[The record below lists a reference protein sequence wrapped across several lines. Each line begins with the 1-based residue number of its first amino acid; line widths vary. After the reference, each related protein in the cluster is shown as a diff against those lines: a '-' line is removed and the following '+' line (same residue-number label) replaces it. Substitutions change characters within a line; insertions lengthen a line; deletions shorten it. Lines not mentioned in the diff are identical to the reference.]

1 MSKHI
6 KFKRKLVSI
15 VLAILLILTVI
26 GGFTYLRLTNIV
38 ENVAAASKPDIKIRF
53 LKQIYAELSDA
64 ENTVKSFILT
74 RNSNYLTPFFNSV
87 SLISDRMDTLQK
99 ICNEDPAQR
108 VMADSMR
115 QLIVRKYSILN
126 ELLSLQ
132 DDQEITSELK
142 RIFNK
147 IEDAEKKQKK
157 HNDSISK
164 AVVPIDAVTNKKKGF
179 FKKMFEKKTVAP
191 VREEKLFVSKI
202 PETVNI
208 KTTEIKKEIADV
220 KEDQSRQIQ
229 ERKEAEFN
237 LLLKDEVIMEKIRH
251 LIMTVEGKERLNIEK
266 KSKESEE
273 MAKETQWLISTFCV
287 AAILML
293 LIASFLIV
301 VYIKDNNAYKIELQ
315 KAKAEAENLAKA
327 EEQFLANMSHE
338 IRTPMNAIVGFT
350 DLILKTDLLPEQEQ
364 YVNAVKTSGE
374 NLLVIINDILD
385 FSKIQSGKF
394 VFDEVKFKLSKVM
407 ASLTDL
413 MLPKANE
420 KNIQLMSVIS
430 SDVPE
435 YLTGDPIR
443 LNQILLNLLG
453 NSIKFTE
460 QGKIKITTEVLSEK
474 EDTVE
479 LKFSVIDTGIGISP
493 DKLAMI
499 FDEFTQESHETNR
512 KYGGTGLGLA
522 ISKQLVELQGG
533 TISVQSKVG
542 EGSVFAF
549 NLVFKMN
556 TKADSTKE
564 HIDVEQEL
572 NDLKNVSVL
581 LVEDN
586 ILNQILAKK
595 VLTDWKFKVM
605 VAENGRVAIQK
616 LTENEFDIILMDVQM
631 PEMDGYET
639 TKAIRS
645 NLGSSKCNIPIIA
658 MTAHA
663 LAGESQKCIE
673 AGMNDYISKPFDKK
687 VLYSKMYSVLKSKTQ
702 IIT

>member
-6 KFKRKLVSI
+6 SFKRKLVSI
-15 VLAILLILTVI
+15 VLAILLILTII
-26 GGFTYLRLTNIV
+26 GGFTYFRLTNIV
-38 ENVAAASKPDIKIRF
+38 ENVTEASKPDVKIRF

-74 RNSNYLTPFFNSV
+74 RNSNYLKPFFSSV
-87 SLISDRMDTLQK
+87 SLISERMNTLQK
-99 ICNEDPAQR
+99 ICNEDSEQR

-115 QLIVRKYSILN
+115 QLIVRKYAILN

-132 DDQEITSELK
+132 DDQEITYELK
-142 RIFNK
+142 RIFDK
-147 IEDAEKKQKK
+147 IEDAEKKQKQ
-157 HNDSISK
+157 HNDSINV
-164 AVVPIDAVTNKKKGF
+164 AAGANDATVSKKKGF
-179 FKKMFEKKTVAP
+179 FKRMFEKKAATVVP
-191 VREEKLFVSKI
+191 EKNVIVSKI
-202 PETVNI
+202 PEMVSI
-208 KTTEIKKEIADV
+208 KSIEIKKEIANV

-229 ERKEAEFN
+229 ERKEEEFN
-237 LLLKDEVIMEKIRH
+237 LLLKDEVIMDKIRH
-251 LIMTVEGKERLNIEK
+251 LIMTVEAQERLKLETK
-266 KSKESEE
+266 TKESEE
-273 MAKETQWLISTFCV
+273 LAKETRWLISTFCI

-293 LIASFLIV
+293 LIASFLIF

-350 DLILKTDLLPEQEQ
+350 DLILKTDLLPEQKQ
-364 YVNAVKTSGE
+364 YVNAVKSSGE

-394 VFDEVKFKLSKVM
+394 VFEEIEFKLSKVIG
-407 ASLTDL
+407 SLTEL

-420 KNIQLMSVIS
+420 KNIRLVSVIN

-435 YLTGDPIR
+435 YLIGDPTR
-443 LNQILLNLLG
+443 LNQIFLNLLG
-453 NSIKFTE
+453 NSIKFTT
-460 QGKIKITTEVLSEK
+460 QGEIKIMVEALSEK
-474 EDTVE
+474 DDTVE

-499 FDEFTQESHETNR
+499 FEEFTQESHETNR

-522 ISKQLVELQGG
+522 IAKQLVELQGG
-533 TISVQSKVG
+533 TISVQSRIG

-549 NLVFKMN
+549 NLVFVKDR
-556 TKADSTKE
+556 KVDSSKHQIE
-564 HIDVEQEL
+564 VEEVH
-572 NDLKNVSVL
+572 DLLDISVL

-595 VLTDWKFKVM
+595 VLNDWKWKVEI
-605 VAENGRVAIQK
+605 AENGKVAIEK
-616 LTENEFDIILMDVQM
+616 LNDNDFDIILMDVQM
-631 PEMDGYET
+631 PEMDGYEAT
-639 TKAIRS
+639 QAIRS
-645 NLGSSKCNIPIIA
+645 NLASSKFNIPIVA

-663 LAGESQKCIE
+663 LAGEAQKCME

-687 VLYSKMYSVLKSKTQ
+687 VLYSKIYSLLKNKQQVKT
-702 IIT
+702 